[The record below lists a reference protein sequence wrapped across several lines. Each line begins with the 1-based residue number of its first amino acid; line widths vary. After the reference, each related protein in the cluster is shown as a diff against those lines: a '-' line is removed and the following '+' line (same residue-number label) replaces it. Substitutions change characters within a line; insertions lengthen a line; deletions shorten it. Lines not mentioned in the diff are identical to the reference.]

1 MTTDQQAP
9 LEAGGRVL
17 VLLDGS
23 PLSRAALAVAADI
36 AHARRAEVLG
46 IFVEETNLLRS
57 GGYVFAREV
66 GASSGQIRPLDTS
79 HIEARM
85 QSLARQA
92 SKALQQ
98 AMLDRGIRQALK
110 LCRGHVVNEVLN
122 LARPEDLLIL
132 GRAGWSAT
140 PGMLLGSTARSL
152 VRRAPGEVLLWC
164 NSQQRSH
171 GRVVVL
177 LNHDQGANHRAVDVG
192 ADLARQHQ
200 LPMTVLVRADSGDE
214 RSITDDL
221 RSHLERKSV
230 IARVRC
236 LPVADADDIV
246 RALREENAAQLV
258 LSRSG
263 RLFSEP
269 EAETAA
275 WIGALNLPITVTP

>member
-1 MTTDQQAP
+1 MATDQQPP
-9 LEAGGRVL
+9 LAAGGRVL

-23 PLSRAALAVAADI
+23 PLSRSALAVAADI

-110 LCRGHVVNEVLN
+110 RCRGHVVNEVLN
-122 LARPEDLLIL
+122 LARPEDLLIM
-132 GRAGWSAT
+132 GRAGWSD
-140 PGMLLGSTARSL
+140 PSGMLLGSTARSL
-152 VRRAPGEVLLWC
+152 VRRAPGNVLLWC
-164 NSQQRSH
+164 NNQRRPL

-177 LNHDQGANHRAVDVG
+177 LNHDQEANHRAVDVG
-192 ADLARQHQ
+192 ADLARRHQ
-200 LPMTVLVRADSGDE
+200 LPVTVLVMTDSGDE
-214 RSITDDL
+214 RSITDGL
-221 RSHLERKSV
+221 RDSLERHGLS
-230 IARVRC
+230 ARVRC
-236 LPVADADDIV
+236 LPVAGADDIV
-246 RALREENAAQLV
+246 RALREEHAAQLV
-258 LSRSG
+258 LSRSC

-269 EAETAA
+269 EAD
-275 WIGALNLPITVTP
+275 ALMGLINLPITVTP